1 MCILLLIPA
10 GVARPCMSRSSH
22 PSRANSREPNV
33 QKHKLTG
40 VVRML
45 ALLKREGRLLLA
57 PGTISPVTP
66 PCLTYDMACSSSCS
80 SRTLLQTMGLWRH
93 ATTPRDLRCENY
105 RISEG
110 TSAEGIPNTSTIS
123 RDTANHVAR
132 CTNNHDDDGPDVH
145 DSACAVK
152 GTVSQIP

>member
-1 MCILLLIPA
+1 MPA
-10 GVARPCMSRSSH
+10 
-22 PSRANSREPNV
+22 
-33 QKHKLTG
+33 LF
-40 VVRML
+40 
-45 ALLKREGRLLLA
+45 KREGRLLVP
-57 PGTISPVTP
+57 PGTQSPVTP

-123 RDTANHVAR
+123 RDTANHVAQ
-132 CTNNHDDDGPDVH
+132 CTNNHDADDPDVH
-145 DSACAVK
+145 DRAQRRRRDGWSNTVIVGTLFHVKSMLIGERLSATSLQLAW
-152 GTVSQIP
+152 